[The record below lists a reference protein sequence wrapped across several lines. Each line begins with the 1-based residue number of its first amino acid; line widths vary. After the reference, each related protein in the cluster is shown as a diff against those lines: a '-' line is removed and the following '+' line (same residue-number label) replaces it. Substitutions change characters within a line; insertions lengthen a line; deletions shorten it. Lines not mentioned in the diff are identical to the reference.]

1 MKTEVES
8 EPTIPH
14 SALRELLEDDELPSH
29 ESKEEGVNLLHTA
42 VAYCHFCQ
50 SSPSSS
56 RKRSF
61 IAETVSQESNPDKNK
76 KRKTSHTHEGA
87 QLRESQQNSSLQN
100 GMLYRSGM
108 TTYLGEGRQA
118 PKFARISAVKGAQT
132 EEFQRAR
139 KRQKFSHMTHSWS
152 SPRLHIAKALV
163 NCMDMRNYIH
173 ETNIYPK
180 NLPKTLFDLSG
191 NCPCGPR
198 PPGRSRSSGWRGY
211 PRGQQATAETSAGLT
226 TMA

>member
-1 MKTEVES
+1 MSLRDQILLAYAACEQSRCTPRKEEMKTEVES

-14 SALRELLEDDELPSH
+14 SALRELLEDGELPSH
-29 ESKEEGVNLLHTA
+29 ESKEEGVNLLQTA

-56 RKRSF
+56 RKRSL

-108 TTYLGEGRQA
+108 TTCLGEGRSA
-118 PKFARISAVKGAQT
+118 PKSARISAVKEAQT

-139 KRQKFSHMTHSWS
+139 KRQKF
-152 SPRLHIAKALV
+152 
-163 NCMDMRNYIH
+163 
-173 ETNIYPK
+173 
-180 NLPKTLFDLSG
+180 
-191 NCPCGPR
+191 
-198 PPGRSRSSGWRGY
+198 
-211 PRGQQATAETSAGLT
+211 
-226 TMA
+226 